1 MNFKCRHF
9 FIIGAQRSGTTY
21 LSEILEMHP
30 EILMAKPQFP
40 EPKYF
45 LNTPEKSLNYKN
57 YLKSFFANKKKENLL
72 GEKSCSYFY
81 DNKIFYKIKKIID
94 DFKIIIILRSSI
106 ENLDIETAIYEE
118 KYRSNKWQNLV
129 ETKIS
134 SNPFSYVESGKYY
147 KHITEWR
154 KLVGKKKIIII
165 IGENFFGDLGS
176 IKCLYRK
183 LGVNDNF
190 VPKKYEFKVNEINHT
205 KRIISSKLLLELKR
219 EFRTSNEFL
228 KKGLQVSHLPNITL
242 EYISLF
248 SIISPDV
255 LYLIIVSPSSLL

>member
-94 DFKIIIILRSSI
+94 DFKIIIILRDPIERALSHYNFTKRSSI

-228 KKGLQVSHLPNITL
+228 KKNYKLNLAKWNL
-242 EYISLF
+242 
-248 SIISPDV
+248 
-255 LYLIIVSPSSLL
+255 